1 MMRENERKIGEL
13 NSRLRL
19 RQAEEARA
27 GENLKDVTQLRAEVQ
42 ALKEQLQ
49 LREKDLLS
57 ERQKNEELNRRQ
69 ATRQQALMA
78 RIASLESP
86 SIGTTQTL
94 STNQSR
100 EAKQVKLPKWMRLGG

>member
-1 MMRENERKIGEL
+1 
-13 NSRLRL
+13 
-19 RQAEEARA
+19 
-27 GENLKDVTQLRAEVQ
+27 
-42 ALKEQLQ
+42 
-49 LREKDLLS
+49 
-57 ERQKNEELNRRQ
+57 
-69 ATRQQALMA
+69 MA